1 MCSGQPLVASASR
14 RPETS
19 SACYTGSSFSLP
31 LRGHSRSPSLPG
43 DNTISA
49 TAEVADA
56 VVERAQRI
64 ASYGLDFELPHL
76 LVRRRVK
83 SAVDR

>member
-1 MCSGQPLVASASR
+1 VSR
-14 RPETS
+14 
-19 SACYTGSSFSLP
+19 TGRKRSLT
-31 LRGHSRSPSLPG
+31 LRRHSRSPSLPG
-43 DNTISA
+43 DNTISG
-49 TAEVADA
+49 TADGADA